1 MDENKELICKE
12 LAKVVRLT
20 RAGADIANIVYK
32 RYTDCEEE
40 AIIYYTNDYIKKVNV
55 SMDSGIAMIR
65 DICKAIN

>member
-20 RAGADIANIVYK
+20 RAGSGIATMKYK

-40 AIIYYTNDYIKKVNV
+40 VIIYYDNDYIKKVNV